1 MSLARLLTGIAGFA
15 TLVGLAA
22 SSEPAYA
29 QAYPVKPLRMIVP
42 FAPGGPTDLL
52 ARLLGQ
58 KLNDALGQQVIVDN
72 RGGAGGTI
80 GTEAVV
86 RAAPD
91 GYMMLLGHIGIFAV
105 NPTLYPSLGFD
116 VTKDLAPVSLVAD
129 IPYGM
134 VLHPALPARS
144 VPELIALARAKPGQL
159 LYGSGGAGGASH
171 LAGAYFGQL
180 ARLNITHVA
189 YKGAGPALVDLLAG
203 QTSLMITGLTPL
215 VPYISAGKLRVVA
228 VGSAKRLDIMP
239 QVPTIGESLK
249 GYEATQWYGIAVPA
263 KTHRDIIARLNAAIA
278 KSMSGADVRE
288 RLAAG
293 GAVPLTSS
301 ADELGAHIRR
311 EIARWSPVVKWVAAE
326 ARQ

>member
-1 MSLARLLTGIAGFA
+1 MYMFLNGATFA
-15 TLVGLAA
+15 QNY
-22 SSEPAYA
+22 PA
-29 QAYPVKPLRMIVP
+29 KPIRMIVP

-58 KLNDALGQQVIVDN
+58 KMNEALGQQVVVEN

-80 GTEAVV
+80 GTETVV
-86 RAAPD
+86 RAMPD
-91 GYMMLLGHIGIFAV
+91 GYTMLLGHIGIFAV
-105 NPTLYPSLGFD
+105 NPTLYPKQTYD
-116 VTKDLAPVSLVAD
+116 VILDLAPVSLVAD

-134 VLHPALPARS
+134 VVHPALPVRN
-144 VPELIALARAKPGQL
+144 VPEVIALARAKPGQL

-171 LAGAYFGQL
+171 LAGAYFGLL
-180 ARLNITHVA
+180 AKLNISHVA

-215 VPYISAGKLRVVA
+215 VPHISAGKLRVVA

-239 QVPTIGESLK
+239 NVPTIGETVK

-263 KTHRDIIARLNAAIA
+263 KTHREVIVRLNGAIA
-278 KSMSGADVRE
+278 KAMSGADVRE

-301 ADELGAHIRR
+301 ADELGSYIRS
-311 EIARWSPVVKWVAAE
+311 EIARWAPVVKAVASE
-326 ARQ
+326 ARN